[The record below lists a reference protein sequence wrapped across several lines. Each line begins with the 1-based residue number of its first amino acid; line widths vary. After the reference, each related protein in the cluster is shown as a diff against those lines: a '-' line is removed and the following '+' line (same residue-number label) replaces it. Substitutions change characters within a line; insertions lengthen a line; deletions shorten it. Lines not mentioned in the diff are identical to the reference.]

1 MKTGNIL
8 IGVVSLIILTLIQDR
23 ICSQKENRAK
33 LFLLIPVAAIY
44 SGVIIFALTKLYDH
58 IERFLLTHGL
68 GTYSIIIINLLIVA
82 GYLVIKLIVGKLL
95 VKKLSGY
102 EFVSMTSSGVYRYIE
117 EYNNWFLRYKWINYR
132 VFLNAIRWSSLI
144 IAGVIMG
151 IMKVRTGDSYVIYT
165 FPCIIP
171 LVLSETYHFFNGQTK
186 GEFEHDILGSDS
198 MSRRA
203 GNYYKLREIFEK
215 LLPSPL
221 LSSQTGF
228 SLAGKRPPTDYI
240 EKLDKSQDK
249 LDKITASY
257 FKVNDRYMKAELDGV
272 KTTIDL
278 LHRKNVVF
286 FNPFYRDLD
295 MYLTLPLF
303 SSLASGKK
311 CTIIT
316 GRMSACDDVKQWI
329 ENLISEYTHMP
340 SLWRAGNLSN
350 EKSDYDI
357 GILGFPELYDDD
369 VVVEN
374 REFFKNTDFVLL
386 IEPSLILSTGQT
398 ALSIVSQEM
407 GDESNKPV
415 YFVCDRMV
423 DGLVDIV
430 SHIVRAEFIE
440 VSAPPV
446 PRCIYTGMAWDA
458 NGDFER
464 QRFFERQT
472 KYLGNGIELAA
483 IAIKNQIPHV
493 NWYGETKVP
502 MRDIKWIAGQY
513 YPVICEYMNQP
524 AQQST
529 LYEKIGFIPSLWSSA
544 KNSEEFVVV
553 EDEFNNM
560 FSIMRLFISRGME
573 QSFVNVLSENY
584 LLRDYM
590 RCNQQMFLSNPNAV
604 PSLIADYA
612 KTERNTLIK
621 LLLIMS
627 CREVSEKEILDEFKL
642 VGCKSDNVY
651 DLLGEMLEKYTNA
664 DRGVLDVRIDNEDNI
679 ETSEKPIGMYSIS
692 HDSFR
697 TYFEKS
703 LAKAYYILEEETG
716 RNRFVDAKFFNHVA
730 QCVMQGQFVTYEGKY
745 YQVKQVSPQSGVVLR
760 RASDLFEAREYYRQ
774 IREYELPEGCET
786 VLSKKAL
793 MDLEI
798 SFVQRNVSVKTTG
811 YLIMKDLC
819 NLRTARKVDISEDP
833 HIDDYKREYRNKTIL
848 KLKLPETDED
858 VRFTFCLIFS
868 EIIRSLFPDGHPYIA
883 VTTKVSEDISGMLS
897 YIVYPV
903 RGDVD
908 DDYIYI
914 IEDSE
919 MDLGLIGAIERN
931 LMKIMD
937 LIGDYLKWHFEKMRE
952 PEIKDPVPPSYDYDI
967 EKMKIEKQGM
977 FARMADRIRKLMGAK
992 NDEPVSLDFHEENF
1006 EEESVSAGRAE
1017 KIQDKMK
1024 PSAGGD
1030 SQVTDDETEEYD
1042 VQATIDEE
1050 NLSTDNSESGNEDET
1065 PGDAAAINIS
1075 EEIPSEVKNPD
1086 SELSDVDGTDIFDES
1101 GEAEDNT
1108 LFELEFKA
1116 QGLTPLD
1123 RTRYQKE
1130 CFLKFGYE
1138 EIDSRLHIEELM
1150 KYLRVHGWTNSALSQ
1165 ARTKDVF
1172 DKKELDIDAE
1182 NHCDFCGRPISGASY
1197 DLLDDG
1203 RVRCND
1209 CSASAVSSTEEM
1221 KELFYQVLELM
1232 EAFYGVSYRVPIS
1245 VMTADARTVA
1255 KGAGMVFKPS
1265 TELTSR
1271 VLGYAQNKNGKY
1283 GLMIENGS
1291 PRLAAIDTMVHELT
1305 HIWQYMKWDK
1315 EVVKKIFNTG
1325 DEKLTKVAVD
1335 IVYEGMAVWAAVQY
1349 LYQIGETYYASQV
1362 ERITERRQDVY
1373 GWGFLLYREQYPMVK
1388 DSRLFKVTPFSV
1400 FPAIEPSRV
1409 TEFITSL
1416 LTNTENK

>member
-1 MKTGNIL
+1 MKIGNIL

-23 ICSQKENRAK
+23 ICSKKEDRAK

-44 SGVIIFALTKLYDH
+44 SGIAIFAFTKLYNH
-58 IERFLLTHGL
+58 IESFLLKHGL
-68 GTYSIIIINLLIVA
+68 GTYSVVVINLLIIA
-82 GYLVIKLIVGKLL
+82 GYLVVKIIVGKLL
-95 VKKLSGY
+95 IKKLNGY
-102 EFVSMTSSGVYRYIE
+102 EFVNITSSSVYRYVE

-132 VFLNAIRWSSLI
+132 AFLNAIRWSSLI
-144 IAGVIMG
+144 IAGVVMG
-151 IMKVRTGDSYVIYT
+151 IMKVQAGESYVIYA

-228 SLAGKRPPTDYI
+228 SLAGKRPPADYI

-257 FKVNDRYMKAELDGV
+257 FKTNDRYMKAELDGV

-311 CTIIT
+311 CMIIT
-316 GRMSACDDVKQWI
+316 GRMSARDDVKKWI

-340 SLWRAGNLSN
+340 SLWKAGNLST

-369 VVVEN
+369 VIVEN

-407 GDESNKPV
+407 GDANNKPV
-415 YFVCDRMV
+415 FFVCDRMV
-423 DGLVDIV
+423 DGLVDTI
-430 SHIVRAEFIE
+430 SHIIRAEFIE

-446 PRCIYTGMAWDA
+446 PRCIYTGMSWDA

-493 NWYGETKVP
+493 SWYGETKVP
-502 MRDIKWIAGQY
+502 MKDIKWIAGQY

-524 AQQST
+524 VQQST
-529 LYEKIGFIPSLWSSA
+529 LYEKISFISNLWNGA

-627 CREVSEKEILDEFKL
+627 CREVSDKEIVDEFKL
-642 VGCKSDNVY
+642 VGCKSDNAY

-664 DRGVLDVRIDNEDNI
+664 DRGVLDIRVANEDNN
-679 ETSEKPIGMYSIS
+679 ETSEKQIGMYSIS
-692 HDSFR
+692 TDSFR

-703 LAKAYYILEEETG
+703 LAKAYYILEEEIG
-716 RNRFVDAKFFNHVA
+716 RNRFVDAKFFNHVT
-730 QCVMQGQFVTYEGKY
+730 QSVMQGQFVTYEGKY

-774 IREYELPEGCET
+774 IREYELPECCET

-798 SFVQRNVSVKTTG
+798 SFVQRNVKVRTTG

-819 NLRTARKVDISEDP
+819 NLRTARKVDISDDP
-833 HIDDYKREYRNKTIL
+833 HIYDYKREYRNKTIL
-848 KLKLPETDED
+848 KIKLPEAGED
-858 VRFTFCLIFS
+858 VRFTFCLILS
-868 EIIRSLFPDGHPYIA
+868 EIMRSLFPNGHPYIA

-897 YIVYPV
+897 YIVYPIS
-903 RGDVD
+903 GEID

-919 MDLGLIGAIERN
+919 IDLGLIEAIERN
-931 LMKIMD
+931 LMRIMEI
-937 LIGDYLKWHFEKMRE
+937 IGDYLKWHFEKMRE
-952 PEIKDPVPPSYDYDI
+952 PEIKDPVPPSYNYDK
-967 EKMKIEKQGM
+967 EKLKSEKQSM

-992 NDEPVSLDFHEENF
+992 NEEPVSLDFIGENF
-1006 EEESVSAGRAE
+1006 TSPVKNDDKEQTFKDEEQAHIADDSNE
-1017 KIQDKMK
+1017 KGDKK
-1024 PSAGGD
+1024 KEED
-1030 SQVTDDETEEYD
+1030 IQVTVDDEN
-1042 VQATIDEE
+1042 TILADDREKA
-1050 NLSTDNSESGNEDET
+1050 ET
-1065 PGDAAAINIS
+1065 TSDAAAINVS
-1075 EEIPSEVKNPD
+1075 EEIPSEVKNPVA
-1086 SELSDVDGTDIFDES
+1086 ELSDVDGTDIFDES

-1108 LFELEFKA
+1108 LFEVEFKA
-1116 QGLTPLD
+1116 QGLIPLD

-1138 EIDSRLHIEELM
+1138 EIDSRLNIEELM
-1150 KYLRVHGWTNSALSQ
+1150 KYLRVRGWTESALTQ

-1172 DKKELDIDAE
+1172 DKKELDVEAE

-1197 DLLDDG
+1197 DLLNDG

-1209 CSASAVSSTEEM
+1209 CSASAISSTEEL
-1221 KELFYQVLELM
+1221 KALLYQILELM
-1232 EAFYGVSYRVPIS
+1232 EAFYGISYKVPIS
-1245 VMTADARTVA
+1245 VTATDARTVA
-1255 KGAGMVFKPS
+1255 KGVGQVFKPS
-1265 TELTSR
+1265 TELASR
-1271 VLGYAQNKNGKY
+1271 VLGYAQKKNGKY
-1283 GLMIENGS
+1283 SLVIENGS
-1291 PRLAAIDTMVHELT
+1291 PRLAAVDTIVHEMT
-1305 HIWQYMKWDK
+1305 HIWQYMKWDD
-1315 EVVKKIFNTG
+1315 EAVKKIFDIGN
-1325 DEKLTKVAVD
+1325 EKLAKIAVD

-1349 LYQIGETYYASQV
+1349 LYQIGETYYASQL
-1362 ERITERRQDVY
+1362 ENMTERRQDVY
-1373 GWGFLLYREQYPMVK
+1373 GWGFTLYRDQYPLVK
-1388 DSRLFKVTPFSV
+1388 DSRLLKVTPFSV
-1400 FPAIEPSRV
+1400 FPTLEPSRV

-1416 LTNTENK
+1416 LNNNENE